1 MISRLVEQAGTR
13 MSGGFRY
20 SVWAGVLVI
29 VIAAAAA
36 WYFLPVRDWL
46 HAFNAWATDLGAWAP
61 VVFAIVY
68 VIVVIVLA
76 PAEIMSLAAG
86 FIFGAWGFPIVV
98 VSATVGATLAF
109 LLSRYAARDR
119 VRAFVRKR
127 PLLQA
132 IDRAAAEE
140 GWKIMLLLRLN
151 PLVPFNLQNY
161 FFGVTEV
168 GLVPYLL
175 STFFGIMPGAAMY
188 VYFGTLGQA
197 VTSGESHGAVKT
209 AVLMLGLLATAG
221 VIFLI
226 SRKARAKLQAVGIS
240 DRAAPR
246 KG

>member
-1 MISRLVEQAGTR
+1 

-20 SVWAGVLVI
+20 SAWAAVLVV

-36 WYFLPVRDWL
+36 WYLLPVKDWL
-46 HAFNAWATDLGAWAP
+46 HAFNAWVAGLGAWAP

-68 VIVVIVLA
+68 VIAVIALA

-109 LLSRYAARDR
+109 LLSRYVARER

-132 IDRAAAEE
+132 VDRAVADE
-140 GWKIMLLLRLN
+140 GWKIVVMLRLN

-161 FFGVTEV
+161 FFGVTDV
-168 GLVPYLL
+168 RLVPYLV

-197 VTSGESHGAVKT
+197 VTSGESHGPAKI
-209 AVLMLGLLATAG
+209 AVLILGLVATAG
-221 VIFLI
+221 VIFLVG
-226 SRKARAKLQAVGIS
+226 RKARAKLQAIGIPEG
-240 DRAAPR
+240 APR
-246 KG
+246 HKG